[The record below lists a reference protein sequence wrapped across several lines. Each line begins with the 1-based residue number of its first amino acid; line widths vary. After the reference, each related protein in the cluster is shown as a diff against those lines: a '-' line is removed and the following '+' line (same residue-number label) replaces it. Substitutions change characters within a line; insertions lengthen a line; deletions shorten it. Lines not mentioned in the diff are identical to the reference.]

1 VRRAGAAGAG
11 LPASTYARMGTKG
24 ARHCRFRRRAFI
36 SDKTSGAK
44 TTLAELAR
52 LIARHPEITNAA
64 KKNSLLVWPYNL
76 AKRLPLQDRLLQ
88 FRGEYSRGP
97 RVSRRSEAE
106 KPGTFLP
113 GAGLWKLYK
122 SPSRYSVEK
131 EKREL
136 GYRPQIDLERG
147 MELTAA
153 WARWS
158 RLV

>member
-88 FRGEYSRGP
+88 FRGEYSRG
-97 RVSRRSEAE
+97 SRRSEAE

-122 SPSRYSVEK
+122 VLPGTASKKKNANWAIAPRSTSRGGWNSQ
-131 EKREL
+131 
-136 GYRPQIDLERG
+136 PRG
-147 MELTAA
+147 
-153 WARWS
+153 
-158 RLV
+158 